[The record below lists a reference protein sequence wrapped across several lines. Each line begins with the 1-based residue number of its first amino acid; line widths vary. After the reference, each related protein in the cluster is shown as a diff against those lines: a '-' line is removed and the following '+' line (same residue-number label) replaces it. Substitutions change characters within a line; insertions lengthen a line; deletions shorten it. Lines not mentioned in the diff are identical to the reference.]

1 MKGIW
6 RVVSAR
12 GAHMRAALI
21 LLSVAVILT
30 GGFPASSSHAER
42 IASVHAQS
50 IAMSDHAVP
59 ADKKAQ
65 HHMAHPACSPGL
77 GCLAFTVLAE
87 EALAITPLSAII
99 ERVDIARLATRTVA
113 PPLPPPKSVTL
124 A

>member
-12 GAHMRAALI
+12 WALMRAALI
-21 LLSVAVILT
+21 LLSVAIILT

-42 IASVHAQS
+42 IASVHA
-50 IAMSDHAVP
+50 SDHDVP